1 MWLGKLIWEA
11 DTASLSIIL
20 EIMTGGEKMIRQW
33 NEESMDH
40 RNTLLYAMGI
50 SPEDASRPIIGLVN
64 SWNEMNPGHFP
75 FKDVIAEM
83 KEEIYKAGGLALE
96 LPITGVCDGICS
108 NTPGDRYTLPARDLV
123 SSEVETVAELNMLEG
138 MIIMATC
145 DKVVPGMI
153 MGALRVDIPTVM
165 LTGGY
170 MAAGQYKG
178 KMLTLTHTKQAYA
191 AYIAGDMSEEDYK
204 GIVRNAC
211 PTPGACPFMGTANT
225 MCAMAE
231 VLGFS
236 PHGNAS
242 VRSQTPRWHEMA
254 REAAEKIVEAVK
266 EERRPSDFIE
276 QKSFENVVRYM
287 MATGGSTNS
296 LLHIPALAR
305 QVKCDIVPETFDR
318 ISREVPVI
326 STIYPNHPTYTMEEF
341 DAAGGLGAVV
351 KELAKAGKIDT
362 AAGGMFGTIGNKAEL
377 AENKEMDVIHSV
389 ENPIHEQGG
398 LAVLHGNIGTDSA
411 IVKFSAVDPAAWK
424 FSGPAKC
431 YDSQDDA
438 WNAILRDEIVAGDVV
453 VIRYEGPKGSPGMPH
468 METFMAAVLGKGLG
482 SRLALVSDGR
492 FSGATGGLAIGHVS
506 PEAYEGGNLALIKD
520 GDMIYIDV
528 EARMLTVDVTE
539 AEFADRRKC
548 FEPVHKPAK
557 GWLNLYRKNCTS
569 AHRGA
574 TVFWED

>member
-1 MWLGKLIWEA
+1 
-11 DTASLSIIL
+11 
-20 EIMTGGEKMIRQW
+20 MIRQW

-50 SPEDASRPIIGLVN
+50 SPEDAARPIIGLVN

-170 MAAGQYKG
+170 MAAGHYKG

-231 VLGFS
+231 VLGLS

-254 REAAEKIVEAVK
+254 REAAEKVMEAVK

-326 STIYPNHPTYTMEEF
+326 STIYPNHPTDTMEEF

-362 AAGGMFGTIGNKAEL
+362 AAGGMFGTIGDKAEL
-377 AENKEMDVIHSV
+377 AENKDMDVIHSV

-453 VIRYEGPKGSPGMPH
+453 IIRYEGPKGSPGMPH

-539 AEFADRRKC
+539 AEFTDRRKR

-574 TVFWED
+574 TVFWDD